1 MKNQMKIFLTGKLPP
16 IAYELLDKSKI
27 NYDYHKKDTPISRK
41 RLLEEAGKCDAL
53 VCILTEQIDKE
64 VIDSM
69 TKCKVIANYAVGYNN
84 IDVEY
89 AKRKNIIVT
98 NTPDVLTESTA
109 DLTLAL
115 ILVTSRRIREG
126 EKYLRD
132 GKYKTWKPTLLLGM
146 ELKNKTLG
154 IIGAGRIGTAVGIR
168 AKAFGTKIVYH
179 SNHRNYELE
188 KITKAKKVSIQNL
201 LANSDIIS
209 INLPLN
215 KNTFHYINDSKMK
228 LMKQHPILINTSR
241 GDLIDEKAL
250 IKYLKKDHFRAV
262 GMDVFKNEP
271 FVNPELLKFKNVFI
285 LPHLGSA
292 TIEARSGMAELA
304 VKNAISVL
312 KGKPPLTP
320 VN

>member
-1 MKNQMKIFLTGKLPP
+1 MKIFLTGKLPD
-16 IAYELLDKSKI
+16 IAFELLDKSKI
-27 NYDYHKKDTPISRK
+27 DYDFHKKDTPISRK

-69 TKCKVIANYAVGYNN
+69 ERCKIIANYAVGYDN
-84 IDVEY
+84 IDVAY
-89 AKRKNIIVT
+89 AKKKNIIVT
-98 NTPDVLTESTA
+98 NTPDVLTDSTA
-109 DLTLAL
+109 DIALSL
-115 ILVTSRRIREG
+115 ILITSRRLIEG
-126 EKYLRD
+126 SEYLRER
-132 GKYKTWKPTLLLGM
+132 KFKTWKPELFLGM

-154 IIGAGRIGTAVGIR
+154 IIGAGRIGTAVGVR
-168 AKAFGTKIVYH
+168 ANAFGTKIIYH
-179 SNHRNYELE
+179 SNHRNNELE
-188 KITKAKKVSIQNL
+188 KIAKAKKVSIQNL
-201 LANSDIIS
+201 LSNSDIIS

-215 KNTFHYINDSKMK
+215 KSTYHYINNSKIK
-228 LMKQHPILINTSR
+228 LMKRHPILINTSR

-262 GMDVFKNEP
+262 GFDVFKNEP
-271 FVNPELLKFKNVFI
+271 FVNPELLRFKNVFI

-292 TIEARSGMAELA
+292 TNEARSGMAELA
-304 VKNAISVL
+304 VKNVISVL